1 MAANLYIQKSY
12 SPLLNFQ
19 IINNS
24 TKRMFATKF
33 AKNRN
38 LVRCFSNFTA
48 NPNSTFP
55 TFTPKDNSTGSVNW
69 DLHNKENWSIDEV
82 N

>member
-1 MAANLYIQKSY
+1 
-12 SPLLNFQ
+12 
-19 IINNS
+19 
-24 TKRMFATKF
+24 MFATKF